1 MKNLTLKKLAAVL
14 LAAVL
19 ALSVFAGCGGAA
31 SSAASAAGASSAAD
45 AQPIT
50 ATFKITDRDGNL
62 TETVLQCAEGDI
74 LADALQAAG
83 IISAEEAAAG
93 YVTVVNGITADWN
106 ADQAWWG
113 LVDANGEMTAVGI
126 GDIKLADGDVYGFVY
141 NIG

>member
-1 MKNLTLKKLAAVL
+1 MKQLTLKKLAAVL

-31 SSAASAAGASSAAD
+31 SSAGSAAGASSAAD
-45 AQPIT
+45 VQTIT
-50 ATFKITDRDGNL
+50 ATFKITDKDGNV
-62 TETVLQCAEGDI
+62 TETALQCAEGDTI
-74 LADALQAAG
+74 AAALQAAV
-83 IISAEEAAAG
+83 IISAEEAEAG
-93 YVTVVNGITADWN
+93 FVTTVNGVTADWN

>member
-31 SSAASAAGASSAAD
+31 SSAGSAAGASSAAD

-50 ATFKITDRDGNL
+50 ATFKITDGDGNL
-62 TETVLQCAEGDI
+62 TEIVLQCAEGDI

-83 IISAEEAAAG
+83 IISAEEADAG
-93 YVTVVNGITADWN
+93 YVTAVNGITADWN
-106 ADQAWWG
+106 AAQAWRG